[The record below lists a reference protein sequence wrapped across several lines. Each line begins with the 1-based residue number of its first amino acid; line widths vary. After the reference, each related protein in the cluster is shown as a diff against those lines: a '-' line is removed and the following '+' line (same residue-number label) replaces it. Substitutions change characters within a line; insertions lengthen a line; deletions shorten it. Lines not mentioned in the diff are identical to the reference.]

1 MSTTAGD
8 GGGEQT
14 YVVAIDIGGTG
25 TDCVVVDGAGEVTL
39 GKAFST
45 PPEFAT
51 GILDA
56 VASAAEALDLS
67 RAELLAR
74 TSLFLHSTT
83 VAENAVVDE
92 TLATGGVLV
101 SEGFEDTLFSMRGGY
116 GRWSGLTEEGKR
128 NPIDTDKPEPIVP
141 RSLIRGI
148 RGRNDAQG
156 NVRAAVDPEQV
167 ERALNELLAAG
178 AEAIGV
184 SLMWSIAN
192 PETEKAVAEV
202 VRRVCPDAFFS
213 ASHELAPIV
222 GEYERTSTVALNIRL
237 GPVVRRY
244 LDTLAAGLREEGFEG
259 ILLVMQAYGG
269 LLPFDRAAESPVGM
283 IESGPVS
290 GLVGSKSLGEAI
302 GARNIIAA
310 DMGGTTFKVGVVRDG
325 LIEYQ
330 RESMVLRY
338 HYALPKMDIVS
349 LGLAGGSII
358 SVDERAGTPQIGPR
372 SAGAH
377 PGPVVYQHGGEEP
390 TVVDVD
396 AILGFFNPRFFFGG
410 REELNVDAARLAFE
424 EKVAK
429 PLGMDVLEGAQAI
442 YRLANSLF
450 HDLLH
455 KTTVQRGLDPREF
468 ALFSFGGTAG
478 MHVAAYAEE
487 LGTPRI
493 VIPYSASVHGAF
505 GLITSDI
512 AHEDQITQPMT
523 APADVGEVAGIY
535 EDLEA
540 RMVEQLAEEGFSGE
554 AVTLQRAI
562 DMRYRRQVHILTVPM
577 DSAGPVDEAR
587 LEAAIERFEDLYK
600 EKYGEESAYRE
611 AGIELVSFR
620 LRGEGLVRKPELRH
634 ADAGGADASAAIVDR
649 VEAWVPLAEEMRE
662 VDGYDFEKLEPGNAF
677 PGPAIVW
684 TPITTVVAGEGQRV
698 EVDEYK
704 NLVIATSVGLA
715 REREGALEAGV

>member
-1 MSTTAGD
+1 MADTD
-8 GGGEQT
+8 KT

-25 TDCVVVDGAGEVTL
+25 TDCVVVDDAGEVTL

-51 GILDA
+51 GILAA
-56 VASAAEALDLS
+56 VASAADALGLS

-83 VAENAVVDE
+83 VAENAVVDG
-92 TLATGGVLV
+92 TLATGGILV

-128 NPIDTDKPEPIVP
+128 NPIDTDKPDPIVP

-148 RGRNDAQG
+148 KGRNDAQG
-156 NVRAAVDPEQV
+156 SVRTAVDPAQV
-167 ERALNELLAAG
+167 ERALNELVEAG
-178 AEAIGV
+178 AESIGV

-192 PETEKAVAEV
+192 PETEEAVAEV

-222 GEYERTSTVALNIRL
+222 GEYERTSTVALNVRL

-244 LDTLAAGLREEGFEG
+244 LDMLADGLRGEGFTG
-259 ILLVMQAYGG
+259 VLLVMQAYGG

-302 GARNIIAA
+302 GAHDIIAA

-358 SVDERAGTPQIGPR
+358 SVDERAGTPLIGPR
-372 SAGAH
+372 SAGAD

-396 AILGFFNPRFFFGG
+396 AILGFFNPDFFFSG
-410 REELNVDAARLAFE
+410 REELNVDAARRAFE

-429 PLGMDVLEGAQAI
+429 PLGMDVMEGAQAI
-442 YRLANSLF
+442 YRLANGLF

-455 KTTVQRGLDPREF
+455 KTTVQRGLDPRDF
-468 ALFSFGGTAG
+468 TLFSFGGTAG
-478 MHVAAYAEE
+478 MHVASYAEE
-487 LGTPRI
+487 LGVPRI
-493 VIPYSASVHGAF
+493 VIPYSASVHGGF

-512 AHEDQITQPMT
+512 AHEDQVTQPMT
-523 APADVGEVAGIY
+523 HPADVGEVAAIY
-535 EDLEA
+535 DDLER
-540 RMVEQLAEEGFSGE
+540 RMVEQLAEEGFTGDGIR
-554 AVTLQRAI
+554 LQRAM
-562 DMRYRRQVHILTVPM
+562 DMRYRRQVHILTVPVETG
-577 DSAGPVDEAR
+577 GPVDEAT
-587 LEAAIERFEDLYK
+587 LEGAVERFEELYK

-620 LRGEGLVRKPELRH
+620 LRGEGLVRKPQLRH
-634 ADAGGADASAAIVDR
+634 AEAGGADASEAIVKR

-662 VDGYDFEKLEPGNAF
+662 VDGYDFERLRPGSSFA
-677 PGPAIVW
+677 GPAIVW
-684 TPITTVVAGEGQRV
+684 TPITTVVVGDGQRV

-704 NLVIATSVGLA
+704 NLVIETS
-715 REREGALEAGV
+715 GA

>member
-1 MSTTAGD
+1 MNVLDAEKNHD
-8 GGGEQT
+8 KT

-25 TDCVVVDGAGEVTL
+25 TDCVVVDDAGEVTL

-51 GILDA
+51 GILNA
-56 VASAAEALDLS
+56 VSSAADALGLG

-92 TLATGGVLV
+92 TLATGGLLV

-148 RGRNDAQG
+148 KGRNDAQG
-156 NVRAAVDPEQV
+156 KVRTAVDPAQV
-167 ERALNELLAAG
+167 ERALNELIEAG
-178 AEAIGV
+178 AESIGV

-192 PETEKAVAEV
+192 PETEEAVAEV

-222 GEYERTSTVALNIRL
+222 GEYERTSTVALNVRL

-244 LDTLAAGLREEGFEG
+244 LDTLAEGLQDEGFAG
-259 ILLVMQAYGG
+259 VLLVMQAYGG

-302 GARNIIAA
+302 GARDIIAA

-358 SVDERAGTPQIGPR
+358 SVDERAGVPLIGPR
-372 SAGAH
+372 SAGAD

-396 AILGFFNPRFFFGG
+396 AILGFFNPDFFFSG
-410 REELNVDAARLAFE
+410 REELNVDAARRAFE

-429 PLGMDVLEGAQAI
+429 PLGMDVMEGAQAI
-442 YRLANSLF
+442 YRLANGLF

-455 KTTVQRGLDPREF
+455 KTTVQRGLDPRDF
-468 ALFSFGGTAG
+468 TLFSFGGTAG
-478 MHVAAYAEE
+478 MHVASYAEE
-487 LGTPRI
+487 LGVPRI

-512 AHEDQITQPMT
+512 AHEDQVTQPMT
-523 APADVGEVAGIY
+523 HPADVGEVAAIY
-535 EDLEA
+535 DDLER
-540 RMVEQLAEEGFSGE
+540 RMVEQLAEEGFSGDGIR
-554 AVTLQRAI
+554 LQRAI
-562 DMRYRRQVHILTVPM
+562 DMRYRRQVHILTVPV
-577 DSAGPVDEAR
+577 DSDGPVDGAT
-587 LEAAIERFEDLYK
+587 LEGAVERFEDLYK

-620 LRGEGLVRKPELRH
+620 LRGEGIVRKPELRH
-634 ADAGGADASAAIVDR
+634 ADAGGGDASEAIVKR

-662 VDGYDFEKLEPGNAF
+662 VDGYDFERLRPGSSFA
-677 PGPAIVW
+677 GPAIVW
-684 TPITTVVAGEGQRV
+684 TPITTVVVGDGQRV

-704 NLVIATSVGLA
+704 NLVIHTSVG
-715 REREGALEAGV
+715 

>member
-1 MSTTAGD
+1 MATDNAEKS
-8 GGGEQT
+8 

-25 TDCVVVDGAGEVTL
+25 TDCVVVDEAGEVTL

-45 PPEFAT
+45 PPEFST
-51 GILDA
+51 GILNS
-56 VASAAEALDLS
+56 VASAADALGIA
-67 RAELLAR
+67 RAELLER

-148 RGRNDAQG
+148 KGRVDAQG
-156 NVRAAVDPEQV
+156 RVRTAVDPAQV

-178 AEAIGV
+178 AESIGV

-192 PETEKAVAEV
+192 PEVEEAVAEV
-202 VRRVCPDAFFS
+202 VRRVCPDAFFT

-222 GEYERTSTVALNIRL
+222 GEYERTSTVALNVRL

-244 LDTLAAGLREEGFEG
+244 LDTLAASLRDEGFAG

-302 GARNIIAA
+302 GAHNIIAA

-358 SVDERAGTPQIGPR
+358 SVDERAGTPSIGPR
-372 SAGAH
+372 SAGAD
-377 PGPVVYQHGGEEP
+377 PGPVVYQHGGTEP

-396 AILGFFNPRFFFGG
+396 AILGFFNPDFFFGG
-410 REELNVDAARLAFE
+410 REELNVDAARRAFE

-429 PLGMDVLEGAQAI
+429 PLGMDVMEGAQAI

-455 KTTVQRGLDPREF
+455 KTTVQRGLDPRDF
-468 ALFSFGGTAG
+468 TLFSFGGTAG

-487 LGTPRI
+487 LGVPRI

-505 GLITSDI
+505 GLITSNI
-512 AHEDQITQPMT
+512 AHEDQVTQPMT
-523 APADVGEVAGIY
+523 HPADAAEVAAIY
-535 EDLEA
+535 DDLER
-540 RMVEQLAEEGFSGE
+540 RMLDQLTEEGFSGDG
-554 AVTLQRAI
+554 VHLQRAM
-562 DMRYRRQVHILTVPM
+562 DMRYRRQVHILTVPVETG
-577 DSAGPVDEAR
+577 GPVDEAT
-587 LEAAIERFEDLYK
+587 LEGAIERFEELYK

-634 ADAGGADASAAIVDR
+634 AEAAGADASEAIVKR
-649 VEAWVPLAEEMRE
+649 VAAFVPSVGEMRE
-662 VDGYDFEKLEPGNAF
+662 VDGYDFERLRPGSSFA
-677 PGPAIVW
+677 GPAIVW
-684 TPITTVVAGEGQRV
+684 TPITTVVVGDGQRV
-698 EVDEYK
+698 SVDEYK
-704 NLVIATSVGLA
+704 NLVIDT
-715 REREGALEAGV
+715 AGS

>member
-1 MSTTAGD
+1 MTGNETDRS
-8 GGGEQT
+8 

-25 TDCVVVDGAGEVTL
+25 TDCVVVDDAGEVTL

-51 GILDA
+51 GILNA
-56 VASAAEALDLS
+56 VASAADALGLG

-92 TLATGGVLV
+92 TLATGGILV

-141 RSLIRGI
+141 RALIRGI
-148 RGRNDAQG
+148 KGRNDAQG
-156 NVRAAVDPEQV
+156 KVRTAVDPEQV
-167 ERALNELLAAG
+167 EHALNELLDAG
-178 AEAIGV
+178 AESIGV

-192 PETEKAVAEV
+192 PETEEAVAAV

-244 LDTLAAGLREEGFEG
+244 LDTLAEGLREEGFAG

-302 GARNIIAA
+302 GAHNIIAA

-358 SVDERAGTPQIGPR
+358 SVDERSGVPAIGPR
-372 SAGAH
+372 SAGAD

-396 AILGFFNPRFFFGG
+396 AILGFFNPDFFFSG
-410 REELNVDAARLAFE
+410 REKLDVDAARRAFE

-455 KTTVQRGLDPREF
+455 KTTVQRGLDPRDF
-468 ALFSFGGTAG
+468 TLFSFGGTAG

-487 LGTPRI
+487 LGVPRI

-512 AHEDQITQPMT
+512 AHEDQVTQPMT
-523 APADVGEVAGIY
+523 HPADVDEVASIY
-535 EDLEA
+535 ADLER
-540 RMVEQLAEEGFSGE
+540 RMVEQLAEEGFSGDG
-554 AVTLQRAI
+554 TRLQRAI
-562 DMRYRRQVHILTVPM
+562 DMRYRRQVHILTVPV
-577 DSAGPVDEAR
+577 DSDGPVDGAT
-587 LEAAIERFEDLYK
+587 LEGAVERFEDLYK

-620 LRGEGLVRKPELRH
+620 LRGEGMVRKPELRH
-634 ADAGGADASAAIVDR
+634 ADAGGADASGAIVKR

-662 VDGYDFEKLEPGNAF
+662 VDGYDFERLAPGNAF
-677 PGPAIVW
+677 AGPAIVW
-684 TPITTVVAGEGQRV
+684 TPITTVVVGDGQRV

-704 NLVIATSVGLA
+704 NLVIGTSGSQ
-715 REREGALEAGV
+715 E

>member
-1 MSTTAGD
+1 MAG
-8 GGGEQT
+8 ENPAKS

-25 TDCVVVDGAGEVTL
+25 TDCVVVDEAGEVTL

-45 PPEFAT
+45 PPEFST
-51 GILDA
+51 GILNS
-56 VASAAEALDLS
+56 VASAADALGIS
-67 RAELLAR
+67 RAELLGR

-92 TLATGGVLV
+92 TLATGGILV

-141 RSLIRGI
+141 RALIRGI
-148 RGRNDAQG
+148 KGRVDAQG
-156 NVRAAVDPEQV
+156 RVRSAVDPAQV
-167 ERALNELLAAG
+167 ERALNELLDAG
-178 AEAIGV
+178 AESIGV

-192 PETEKAVAEV
+192 PEAEEAVAEV
-202 VRRVCPDAFFS
+202 VRRVCPDAFFT
-213 ASHELAPIV
+213 ASHDLAPIV
-222 GEYERTSTVALNIRL
+222 GEYERTSTVALNVRL

-244 LDTLAAGLREEGFEG
+244 LDTLADGLREEGFGG

-302 GARNIIAA
+302 GAHNIIAA

-358 SVDERAGTPQIGPR
+358 SVDERAGTPSIGPR
-372 SAGAH
+372 SAGAD

-396 AILGFFNPRFFFGG
+396 AILGFFNPDFFFGG
-410 REELNVDAARLAFE
+410 REELNVDAARRAFE
-424 EKVAK
+424 AKVAR
-429 PLGMDVLEGAQAI
+429 PLGMDVMEGAQAI

-455 KTTVQRGLDPREF
+455 KTTVQRGLDPRDF
-468 ALFSFGGTAG
+468 TLFSFGGTAG

-487 LGTPRI
+487 LGVPRI

-505 GLITSDI
+505 GLITSNI
-512 AHEDQITQPMT
+512 AHEDQVTQPMT
-523 APADVGEVAGIY
+523 HPADAAEVAAIY
-535 EDLEA
+535 EDLER
-540 RMVEQLAEEGFSGE
+540 RMTAQLAEEGFSGDG
-554 AVTLQRAI
+554 VHLQRAM
-562 DMRYRRQVHILTVPM
+562 DMRYRRQVHILTVPVETG
-577 DSAGPVDEAR
+577 GPVDEAT
-587 LEAAIERFEDLYK
+587 LEGAIERFEELYK

-634 ADAGGADASAAIVDR
+634 AEAAGADAAEAIVKR
-649 VEAWVPLAEEMRE
+649 VEAFVPSAGEMRE
-662 VDGYDFEKLEPGNAF
+662 VDGYDFERLRPGSSFA
-677 PGPAIVW
+677 GPAIVW
-684 TPITTVVAGEGQRV
+684 TPITTVVVDDGQRV
-698 EVDEYK
+698 AVDEYK
-704 NLVIATSVGLA
+704 NLVIDT
-715 REREGALEAGV
+715 ALG